1 MRLDPEV
8 KKQVEAALK
17 GPVPSPTEPEF
28 DELLLR
34 LRKENPELADLLE
47 SGVIFDDLPTPEE
60 ETQRAVSRREGLR
73 LLKHRLLDRYDE
85 LTGEWVPSRPKQVA
99 VGFVGLVLATSLW
112 FAFSTR
118 ETKPASGGL
127 PVPVASAT
135 GQKPVSPQRPEG
147 VAKGDPGF
155 AGNLGDAG
163 TQAQVEGRQAPGD
176 AGTQGAQPEPA
187 PSSTPASADPST
199 QGESAAPTPP
209 PPSGY
214 SEVPPPPPGYSSA
227 GYPSAGA
234 APSGA
239 GSPTPQAAPPPL
251 TLYAYSP
258 RAAQAA
264 ATPAPLTLASSGSTQ
279 ASAGP
284 PGARDMSPV
293 PTGDRPLTLGA
304 RPSGAA
310 TSSSRPVTG
319 SVADDVAATLQGA
332 PAPSASA
339 AAGAKGG
346 GLTLGKE
353 TQSTFAVRA
362 VEGQGG
368 QGGSFYLVGGPAQAQ
383 APQNASP
390 QGSGAPNLTNTPT
403 PAFPASSPPF
413 APPASAPTQ
422 AQAAP
427 TLPAAPYTLG
437 TRLKGRL
444 GVGVLI
450 AERTPGAVAIDAED
464 GSTWVGEV
472 TLDETRRL
480 KGRLM
485 RVIKDGREYAVN
497 ATLLD
502 AEGTLGVA
510 AKVREEAPSIAADLI
525 RGSLRGVSDYVTA
538 ASQAKSVTVLPGGG
552 VAQSSQ
558 TPPLELFMAGSLA
571 NLFALQQDKK
581 AVVRVAQADK
591 GTEVVILVVPNQD
604 PAAGK

>member
-163 TQAQVEGRQAPGD
+163 TQ
-176 AGTQGAQPEPA
+176 GAQPEPA

-258 RAAQAA
+258 QPPAASAGTGTGGQPA
-264 ATPAPLTLASSGSTQ
+264 ATPPAPLTLVGNGSAQAASQ
-279 ASAGP
+279 
-284 PGARDMSPV
+284 
-293 PTGDRPLTLGA
+293 PLTLGG
-304 RPSGAA
+304 RPSGTAPA
-310 TSSSRPVTG
+310 SSRPVTG

-427 TLPAAPYTLG
+427 TLPAAPYPLG

-450 AERTPGAVAIDAED
+450 AEGAPGAVAIDAED

-480 KGRLM
+480 KGKLT
-485 RVIKDGREYAVN
+485 RVIKDGREYATN

-510 AKVREEAPSIAADLI
+510 ARVREEAPSIAADLI